1 MNKTVNIN
9 LAGIIFHVD
18 EDAYQRLSNYLSAIK
33 QKFAGEDGGDEI
45 ISDVEARMAELFQS
59 KTGDSKQVITRLDVD
74 EVISILGEPEEYEE
88 IDDEPKKEDSYSSS
102 HTSSASSS
110 SSNSE
115 NKRRKR
121 IFRNPD
127 DAIVGGVAGGLGAY
141 LNIDPVYIRLIFVL
155 SFFGWGSG
163 FLLYLVLWIIIPEA
177 KTTAEKLE
185 MRGEDVNLN
194 NIERSIKDEIDHIKN
209 RLNDL
214 GNNASESAKTGAR
227 KGKRTIEKIVDLIL
241 MIFKGGLKILG
252 AIIGFSLIVTAIV
265 FIAALIGAMF
275 GASTLFVSWPDPG
288 LEGINFMQ
296 IQDLLF
302 INGNHFWLTAIGIIM
317 VVFSPL
323 IGLIALGARLLF
335 HAPRMNKTVNLVL
348 ASLFGIG
355 VVLSFIGAARLA
367 ADFEE
372 KGRYTNDIDIPR
384 SDSPILITGSGDDI
398 SDVLEYDQSVYFDGE
413 ESRLYS
419 RQVHFDIEKAFGTEA
434 RLQVRYFARGSNR
447 WEARKRAEQINYS
460 VVVDSGRIVLPNH
473 IDFPFSEKWRNQEV
487 YMTLFIP
494 MGQSVF
500 LDESALSVIDDIEN
514 TTDTWDWDMLNH
526 TWQMN
531 NLGLSCMD
539 CSWTEKEQH
548 DFKSSPTLKSPTEAP
563 SPDEIAPEDDWSDP
577 EWNNEM

>member
-33 QKFAGEDGGDEI
+33 QKFAGEEGGDEI

-59 KTGDSKQVITRLDVD
+59 RMSDSKQVITKIDVD
-74 EVISILGEPEEYEE
+74 EVISVLGEPEDYEE
-88 IDDEPKKEDSYSSS
+88 IDDEPKKEESYSS
-102 HTSSASSS
+102 TSKESGQ
-110 SSNSE
+110 SE
-115 NKRRKR
+115 TKRGKR

-163 FLLYLVLWIIIPEA
+163 FLLYLVLWIIVPEA
-177 KTTAEKLE
+177 RTTAEKLE

-194 NIERSIKDEIDHIKN
+194 NIERSIKDEIDHIKT

-214 GNNASESAKTGAR
+214 GSNASESAKTGVQQ
-227 KGKRTIEKIVDLIL
+227 GKRGIDKFIELFVMIL
-241 MIFKGGLKILG
+241 KAGLKIIG
-252 AIIGFSLIVTAIV
+252 AIIGFSLIFAAIV
-265 FIAALIGAMF
+265 FIAALVGAMF

-302 INGNHFWLTAIGIIM
+302 INGNHFWLTAMGIIM

-335 HAPRMNKTVNLVL
+335 SAPRMNKTVNLVL

-355 VVLSFIGAARLA
+355 VVLSFIGAVRLA

-372 KGRYTNDIDIPR
+372 KGRYTNDIDVPR
-384 SDSPILITGSGDDI
+384 SDAPILITGSGDDI

-447 WEARKRAEQINYS
+447 WEARKRAEQINYT
-460 VVVDSGRIVLPNH
+460 VTVDSGKIVLPNH
-473 IDFPFSEKWRNQEV
+473 IDFPFNEKWRNQEV

-514 TTDTWDWDMLNH
+514 TTDIWDWDMLNH

-539 CSWTEKEQH
+539 CSWTEKEQQ
-548 DFKSSPTLKSPTEAP
+548 DFLQSDKRKSSP
-563 SPDEIAPEDDWSDP
+563 DENDASGEIEVVEEWSDDDWDS
-577 EWNNEM
+577 E

>member
-33 QKFAGEDGGDEI
+33 QKFAGEEGGDEI

-59 KTGDSKQVITRLDVD
+59 RMSDSKQVITKIDVD
-74 EVISILGEPEEYEE
+74 EVISVLGEPEDYEE
-88 IDDEPKKEDSYSSS
+88 IDDEPKKEESYSS
-102 HTSSASSS
+102 ASKESGQ
-110 SSNSE
+110 SE
-115 NKRRKR
+115 TKRRKR

-163 FLLYLVLWIIIPEA
+163 FLLYLVLWIIVPEA
-177 KTTAEKLE
+177 RTTAEKLE

-194 NIERSIKDEIDHIKN
+194 NIERSIKDEIDHIKT

-214 GNNASESAKTGAR
+214 GSNASESAKTGVQQ
-227 KGKRTIEKIVDLIL
+227 GKRGIDKFIELFVMIL
-241 MIFKGGLKILG
+241 KAGLKIIG
-252 AIIGFSLIVTAIV
+252 AIIGFSLIFAAIV
-265 FIAALIGAMF
+265 FIAALVGAMF

-302 INGNHFWLTAIGIIM
+302 INGNHFWLTAMGIIM

-335 HAPRMNKTVNLVL
+335 SAPRMNKTVNLVL

-355 VVLSFIGAARLA
+355 VVLSFVGAVRLA
-367 ADFEE
+367 GDFEE
-372 KGRYTNDIDIPR
+372 KGRYTNDIDVPR
-384 SDSPILITGSGDDI
+384 SDAPILITGSGDDI

-447 WEARKRAEQINYS
+447 WEARKRAEQINYT
-460 VVVDSGRIVLPNH
+460 VTVDSGKIVLPNH
-473 IDFPFSEKWRNQEV
+473 IDFPFNEKWRNQEV

-514 TTDTWDWDMLNH
+514 TTDIWDWDMLNH

-539 CSWTEKEQH
+539 CSWTEKEQQ
-548 DFKSSPTLKSPTEAP
+548 DFLQSDKRKSR
-563 SPDEIAPEDDWSDP
+563 PDENDASGEIEVVEEWSDDDWDS
-577 EWNNEM
+577 E

>member
-33 QKFAGEDGGDEI
+33 QKFAGEEGGDEI

-59 KTGDSKQVITRLDVD
+59 RMSDSKQVITKIDVD
-74 EVISILGEPEEYEE
+74 EVISVLGEPEDYEE
-88 IDDEPKKEDSYSSS
+88 IDDEPKKEESYSS
-102 HTSSASSS
+102 TSKESGQ
-110 SSNSE
+110 SE
-115 NKRRKR
+115 TKRRKR

-163 FLLYLVLWIIIPEA
+163 FLLYLVLWIIVPEA
-177 KTTAEKLE
+177 RTTAEKLE

-194 NIERSIKDEIDHIKN
+194 NIERSIKDEIDHIKT

-214 GNNASESAKTGAR
+214 GSNASESAKTGVQQ
-227 KGKRTIEKIVDLIL
+227 GKRGIDKFIELFVMIL
-241 MIFKGGLKILG
+241 KAGLKIIG
-252 AIIGFSLIVTAIV
+252 AIIGFSLIFAAIV
-265 FIAALIGAMF
+265 FIAALVGAMF

-302 INGNHFWLTAIGIIM
+302 INGNHFWLTAMGIIM

-335 HAPRMNKTVNLVL
+335 SAPRMNKTVNLVL

-355 VVLSFIGAARLA
+355 VVLSFIGAVRLA

-372 KGRYTNDIDIPR
+372 KGRYTNDIDVPR
-384 SDSPILITGSGDDI
+384 SDAPILITGSGDDI

-447 WEARKRAEQINYS
+447 WEARKRAEQINYT
-460 VVVDSGRIVLPNH
+460 VTVDSGKIVLPNH
-473 IDFPFSEKWRNQEV
+473 IDFPFNEKWRNQEV

-514 TTDTWDWDMLNH
+514 TTDIWDWDMLNH

-539 CSWTEKEQH
+539 CSWTEKEQQ
-548 DFKSSPTLKSPTEAP
+548 DFLQSDKRKSSP
-563 SPDEIAPEDDWSDP
+563 DENDASGEIEVVEEWSDDDWDS
-577 EWNNEM
+577 E

>member
-33 QKFAGEDGGDEI
+33 QKFAGEEGGDEI

-59 KTGDSKQVITRLDVD
+59 RMSDSKQVITKIDVD
-74 EVISILGEPEEYEE
+74 EVISVLGEPEDYEE
-88 IDDEPKKEDSYSSS
+88 IDDEPKKEESYSS
-102 HTSSASSS
+102 TSKESGQ
-110 SSNSE
+110 SE
-115 NKRRKR
+115 TKRRKR

-163 FLLYLVLWIIIPEA
+163 FLLYLVLWIIVPEA
-177 KTTAEKLE
+177 RTTAEKLE

-194 NIERSIKDEIDHIKN
+194 NIERSIKDEIDHIKT

-214 GNNASESAKTGAR
+214 GSNASESAKTGVQQ
-227 KGKRTIEKIVDLIL
+227 GKRGIDKFIELFVMIL
-241 MIFKGGLKILG
+241 KAGLKIIG
-252 AIIGFSLIVTAIV
+252 AIIGFSLIFAAIV
-265 FIAALIGAMF
+265 FIAALVGAMF

-302 INGNHFWLTAIGIIM
+302 INGNHFWLTAMGIIM

-335 HAPRMNKTVNLVL
+335 SAPRMNKTVNLVL

-355 VVLSFIGAARLA
+355 VVLSFIGAIRLA

-372 KGRYTNDIDIPR
+372 KGRYTNDIDVPR
-384 SDSPILITGSGDDI
+384 SDAPILITGSGDDI

-447 WEARKRAEQINYS
+447 WEARKRAEQINYT
-460 VVVDSGRIVLPNH
+460 VTVDSGKIVLPNH
-473 IDFPFSEKWRNQEV
+473 IDFPFNEKWRNQEV

-514 TTDTWDWDMLNH
+514 TTDIWDWDMLNH

-539 CSWTEKEQH
+539 CSWTEKEQQ
-548 DFKSSPTLKSPTEAP
+548 DFLQSDKRKSSP
-563 SPDEIAPEDDWSDP
+563 DENDASGEIEVVEEWSDDDWDS
-577 EWNNEM
+577 E

>member
-18 EDAYQRLSNYLSAIK
+18 EDAYQRLSNYLNAIK
-33 QKFAGEDGGDEI
+33 QKFAGEEGGDEI
-45 ISDVEARMAELFQS
+45 ISDVEARLAELFQS
-59 KTGDSKQVITRLDVD
+59 RMSDSKQVITKIDVD
-74 EVISILGEPEEYEE
+74 QVISVLGEPEDYEE
-88 IDDEPKKEDSYSSS
+88 IGDEPRQEESYR
-102 HTSSASSS
+102 S
-110 SSNSE
+110 SSNESAQSDT
-115 NKRRKR
+115 KRRKR

-127 DAIVGGVAGGLGAY
+127 DALVGGVAGGLGAY

-194 NIERSIKDEIDHIKN
+194 NIERSIKDEIDHIKT

-214 GNNASESAKTGAR
+214 GSNASESAKSGVQ
-227 KGKRTIEKIVDLIL
+227 KGKRGIDKLVDLIVL
-241 MIFKGGLKILG
+241 VLKAALKIFG
-252 AIIGFSLIVTAIV
+252 AIIGFSLIVAAIV

-302 INGNHFWLTAIGIIM
+302 INGNHFWLTAMGIIM

-355 VVLSFIGAARLA
+355 VVLSFIGAVRLA

-372 KGRYTNDIDIPR
+372 KGRYTNDIDVPR
-384 SDSPILITGSGDDI
+384 SDTPILITGSGDEI

-447 WEARKRAEQINYS
+447 WEARKRAEQINYA
-460 VVVDSGRIVLPNH
+460 VTVDSGKIVLPNH

-539 CSWTEKEQH
+539 CSWTEKEQQ
-548 DFKSSPTLKSPTEAP
+548 DFRQDINRKSNREEDSS
-563 SPDEIAPEDDWSDP
+563 SDEIEIVEDWSDDDWDT
-577 EWNNEM
+577 E

>member
-33 QKFAGEDGGDEI
+33 QKFAGEEGGDEI

-59 KTGDSKQVITRLDVD
+59 RMSDSKQVITKIDVD
-74 EVISILGEPEEYEE
+74 EVISVLGEPEDYEE
-88 IDDEPKKEDSYSSS
+88 IDDEPKKEESYSS
-102 HTSSASSS
+102 ASKESGQ
-110 SSNSE
+110 SE
-115 NKRRKR
+115 TKRRKR

-163 FLLYLVLWIIIPEA
+163 FLLYLVLWIIVPEA
-177 KTTAEKLE
+177 RTTAEKLE

-194 NIERSIKDEIDHIKN
+194 NIERSIKDEIDHIKT

-214 GNNASESAKTGAR
+214 GSNASESAKTGVQQ
-227 KGKRTIEKIVDLIL
+227 GKRGIDKFIELFVMIL
-241 MIFKGGLKILG
+241 KAGLKIIG
-252 AIIGFSLIVTAIV
+252 AIIGFSLIFAAIV
-265 FIAALIGAMF
+265 FIAALVGAMF

-302 INGNHFWLTAIGIIM
+302 INGNHFWLTAMGIIM

-335 HAPRMNKTVNLVL
+335 SAPRMNKTVNLVL

-355 VVLSFIGAARLA
+355 VVLSFIGAVRLA

-372 KGRYTNDIDIPR
+372 KGRYTNDIDVPR
-384 SDSPILITGSGDDI
+384 SDAPILITGSGDDI

-447 WEARKRAEQINYS
+447 WEARKRAEQINYT
-460 VVVDSGRIVLPNH
+460 VTVDSGKIVLPNH
-473 IDFPFSEKWRNQEV
+473 IDFPFNEKWRNQEV

-514 TTDTWDWDMLNH
+514 TTDIWDWDMLNH

-539 CSWTEKEQH
+539 CSWTEKEQQ
-548 DFKSSPTLKSPTEAP
+548 DFLQSDKRKSSP
-563 SPDEIAPEDDWSDP
+563 DENDASGEIEVVEEWSDDDWDS
-577 EWNNEM
+577 E